1 MELNKPFSVPA
12 VLGAETST
20 AEDENHWMLSLQFGE
35 LPTIRGVIGKLI
47 VGEDRPGNNVRSHIQ
62 PPFLLEHDRSQ
73 RQEPTKTFYR
83 SSREKK
89 WWLGWLELK
98 DSGALLELIAVM
110 ELSVVRGAIDPHF
123 AGDFEPAVS

>member
-1 MELNKPFSVPA
+1 MTTLNVKSRTDKDF
-12 VLGAETST
+12 
-20 AEDENHWMLSLQFGE
+20 LSAFKG
-35 LPTIRGVIGKLI
+35 
-47 VGEDRPGNNVRSHIQ
+47 
-62 PPFLLEHDRSQ
+62 
-73 RQEPTKTFYR
+73 
-83 SSREKK
+83 KK

>member
-1 MELNKPFSVPA
+1 MTTLNVK
-12 VLGAETST
+12 
-20 AEDENHWMLSLQFGE
+20 NRQRLS
-35 LPTIRGVIGKLI
+35 IGFK
-47 VGEDRPGNNVRSHIQ
+47 G
-62 PPFLLEHDRSQ
+62 
-73 RQEPTKTFYR
+73 
-83 SSREKK
+83 KK